1 MVATTIFSI
10 PPTSWFSLDSG
21 YGCVVSSGHSSW
33 WTNNCPSDLV
43 ERIKEAHAKSE
54 IVYNVSVASNGDWF
68 FSTNAFNTAKVFSDA
83 SQSRVSKLLRKAI
96 NGGVNCNMSNVKWI
110 TFVPGADGYVGVTV
124 VDGIERCWYEGVP
137 QSLETHLSSL
147 KSKTVRSVSVGQG
160 NSWIVVHQD
169 GSSSWDRVPDVLAN
183 KLNAGY
189 RSTVESVVLS
199 PKEAGQFIISYE
211 DGASCYALP
220 AAWRPAISKQEGLLL
235 DHTARALE
243 QANVSAAIM
252 CNAAVNTSYM
262 ASASAMSSVGRAF
275 ATQSSG
281 IF

>member
-1 MVATTIFSI
+1 MSLTEIGSLVRMPSI
-10 PPTSWFSLDSG
+10 VSQ
-21 YGCVVSSGHSSW
+21 CVTRYWGEKTLKLVSS
-33 WTNNCPSDLV
+33 
-43 ERIKEAHAKSE
+43 A
-54 IVYNVSVASNGDWF
+54 
-68 FSTNAFNTAKVFSDA
+68 AKVFSDA

-189 RSTVESVVLS
+189 RSTVEVCPS
-199 PKEAGQFIISYE
+199 P
-211 DGASCYALP
+211 D
-220 AAWRPAISKQEGLLL
+220 
-235 DHTARALE
+235 
-243 QANVSAAIM
+243 V
-252 CNAAVNTSYM
+252 
-262 ASASAMSSVGRAF
+262 AF
-275 ATQSSG
+275 DRS
-281 IF
+281 